1 MSLILIANADHKFS
15 DILQRVLH
23 AYGCEGVIA
32 RTGEEALQLFHK
44 SSPALVLLD
53 LGLLGK
59 PGLEVLTK
67 IRAEAPHLPV
77 VICGSN
83 QSIEVE
89 DRARQLGVSDVLRR
103 GLRMDIIMQAVQSA
117 LNLANHPSHSM
128 PPLSTPSHNKENTP
142 ASILIVD
149 DEPEIGLMVGEFL
162 RRRGYHVQTAENG
175 EQALDLIRTKSPDLV
190 LLDIYMPGING
201 VEVLRRIQQI
211 DPNIGVIMLT
221 ACQEEALLKT
231 ALDIGAF
238 DVQYKPV
245 NLDQLALAVTV
256 KLAMQ
261 D

>member
-1 MSLILIANADHKFS
+1 MILILIANADHKFS
-15 DILQRVLH
+15 DIIQRVLH
-23 AYGCEGVIA
+23 SYGWEGVTA
-32 RTGEEALQLFHK
+32 RTGEEALRIFHER
-44 SSPALVLLD
+44 SPALVLLD

-59 PGLEVLTK
+59 SGLEVLTE

-77 VICGSN
+77 VICGGER
-83 QSIEVE
+83 SIEVE

-103 GLRMDIIMQAVQSA
+103 GLRMDIIMQTVQSA
-117 LNLANHPSHSM
+117 LSMARHPGHSV
-128 PPLSTPSHNKENTP
+128 PPLAAPSNSKGNAP

-149 DEPEIGLMVGEFL
+149 DEQEIGLMVGEFL
-162 RRRGYHVQTAENG
+162 RRRGYQTQTAVNG
-175 EQALDLIRTKSPDLV
+175 EQALDLIRAESPDLV

-211 DPNIGVIMLT
+211 NPSIGVIMLT
-221 ACQEEALLKT
+221 ASQEEALLQA

-238 DVQYKPV
+238 DVLCKPV

-261 D
+261 N

>member
-1 MSLILIANADHKFS
+1 MTLILIANADRKFS
-15 DILQRVLH
+15 DIIQRVLH
-23 AYGCEGVIA
+23 AYGCEGVTA
-32 RTGEEALQLFHK
+32 RTGEETLQLFHERP
-44 SSPALVLLD
+44 PALILLD

-59 PGLEVLTK
+59 PGLEVLTE
-67 IRAEAPHLPV
+67 IRSEAPHLPV

-83 QSIEVE
+83 QSIDVE

-103 GLRMDIIMQAVQSA
+103 GLRMDIIMQAVQAA
-117 LNLANHPSHSM
+117 LSLASHPNHPV
-128 PPLSTPSHNKENTP
+128 PPLSTPSRNKANSL

-162 RRRGYHVQTAENG
+162 RRRGYQIRTAISG
-175 EQALDLIRTKSPDLV
+175 EQALDLIRANAPDLV

-201 VEVLRRIQQI
+201 IEVLRRIRQTN
-211 DPNIGVIMLT
+211 PSIGVIMLT
-221 ACQEEALLKT
+221 ASQEEALLQT

-238 DVQYKPV
+238 DVLCKPV
-245 NLDQLALAVTV
+245 NLDQLDLAVTV